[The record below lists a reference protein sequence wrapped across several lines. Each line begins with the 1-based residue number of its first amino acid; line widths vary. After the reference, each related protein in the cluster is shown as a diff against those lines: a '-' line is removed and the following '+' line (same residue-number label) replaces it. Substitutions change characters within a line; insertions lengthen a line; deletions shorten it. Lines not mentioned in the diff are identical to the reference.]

1 MRILYY
7 HCLSPFA
14 RKAQVVLHEKG
25 LHFETV
31 VVRDWERPE
40 EFLALNP
47 AGEVPVLV
55 DDDYVICGATAI
67 CEYVDECYPAPP
79 LLSHDPVLRAEV
91 RRLVDWFDH
100 KFFQEVTVPTAGE
113 KLTKRVLTGDAP
125 DSRLIRAGRA
135 NIHTHL
141 QYIAWLSERRRW
153 LAGETLS
160 LGRPDGG
167 GASVVGGLCG
177 RCTVGRA
184 RAGQGLVCP
193 CQVPPQFPLPAGGDR
208 ARCARTPSLR
218 RSGLLGKK
226 VLDTGV
232 QVR

>member
-14 RKAQVVLHEKG
+14 RKARVVLNEKG

-31 VVRDWERPE
+31 IVHDWERPE
-40 EFLALNP
+40 EFLELNP

-55 DDDYVICGATAI
+55 DDEYVICGATAI
-67 CEYVDECYPAPP
+67 CEYVDESYPAPP

-100 KFFQEVTVPTAGE
+100 KFYHEVTVPTAGE
-113 KLTKRVLTGDAP
+113 KLTKRVLTRDAP

-153 LAGETLS
+153 LGGDTLS
-160 LGRPDGG
+160 LADLTAAAHLSLVDYAGDVPWEEHELAKDWYARVKSRP
-167 GASVVGGLCG
+167 SF
-177 RCTVGRA
+177 RCLLAETVPG
-184 RAGQGLVCP
+184 
-193 CQVPPQFPLPAGGDR
+193 VPAPRHYAD
-208 ARCARTPSLR
+208 
-218 RSGLLGKK
+218 
-226 VLDTGV
+226 LDF
-232 QVR
+232 

>member
-14 RKAQVVLHEKG
+14 RKTRVVLHEKG
-25 LHFETV
+25 LEFETV

-40 EFLALNP
+40 DFLALNP

-67 CEYVDECYPAPP
+67 CEYVDESYPAPP
-79 LLSHDPVLRAEV
+79 LLSHDPVHRAEV

-100 KFFQEVTVPTAGE
+100 KFFAEVTGPTAGE
-113 KLTKRVLTGDAP
+113 KLTKRVLTRDAP

-153 LAGETLS
+153 LAGESLS
-160 LGRPDGG
+160 LADLTAAAHLSLVDYAGDVPWEDHPLAKDWYARIKSRP
-167 GASVVGGLCG
+167 SF
-177 RCTVGRA
+177 RCLLA
-184 RAGQGLVCP
+184 EM
-193 CQVPPQFPLPAGGDR
+193 VPGVPAPAHYAD
-208 ARCARTPSLR
+208 
-218 RSGLLGKK
+218 
-226 VLDTGV
+226 LDF
-232 QVR
+232 